1 MNTILYE
8 FAKLLKKLHD
18 FIVRNSNHL
27 SDKAL
32 HFIVF
37 GFAGI
42 LIFVLTYPMFKQFA
56 KMGKSKTMAAIYTLA
71 TTVILTITMSFVLDV
86 TQDFIFVPFIFG
98 FMIFLFSHQI
108 FKVLDKKD
116 RTFRMT
122 HYFTATIIIIFAF
135 SLEICQGFTET
146 GNMDVADALFG
157 ISGYIIM
164 YYIMYIIITIFKF
177 IFSRK
182 EPESKKDH

>member
-37 GFAGI
+37 GFAGL
-42 LIFVLTYPMFKQFA
+42 LIFVLTYPMFKRFY

-98 FMIFLFSHQI
+98 FMIFLFSRRESSIGVFLICVQR
-108 FKVLDKKD
+108 LP
-116 RTFRMT
+116 
-122 HYFTATIIIIFAF
+122 F
-135 SLEICQGFTET
+135 SIPWHPLSLNCYCKIHNNF
-146 GNMDVADALFG
+146 F
-157 ISGYIIM
+157 
-164 YYIMYIIITIFKF
+164 
-177 IFSRK
+177 
-182 EPESKKDH
+182 